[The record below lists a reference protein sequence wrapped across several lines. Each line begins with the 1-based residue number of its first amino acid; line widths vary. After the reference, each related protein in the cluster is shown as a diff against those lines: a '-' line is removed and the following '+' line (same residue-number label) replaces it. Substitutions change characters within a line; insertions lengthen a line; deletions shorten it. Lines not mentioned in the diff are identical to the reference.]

1 MPSRE
6 GHHPSLCAT
15 CNLWSTSCCQAS
27 QLTLSPTSSH
37 CSQLEPFHAPADE
50 LQHGVRQWR
59 VERAQTL
66 QSAQHLH
73 RFKGFIAM
81 QKSYVNHILQ
91 LMLKSPLHLPCE
103 HVLSVPHLVLV
114 QGTPAPLLGAL
125 CMAWPRPR
133 GSLACVVPVGNVWT
147 HADRVTCFCCICRLV
162 QLKRLL

>member
-27 QLTLSPTSSH
+27 RLTLSPTSSH

-50 LQHGVRQWR
+50 LQHGVRQRR

-91 LMLKSPLHLPCE
+91 LMLKSPLHLPCG

-125 CMAWPRPR
+125 CMAQAPWQPRLC
-133 GSLACVVPVGNVWT
+133 GASGQCLDACRSS
-147 HADRVTCFCCICRLV
+147 HLLLLHLQTCTA
-162 QLKRLL
+162 